1 MRKVVNTLEMNK
13 TVELDICLIRPF
25 KNHPFKVLDD
35 EKMDELVDSVIKQGV
50 ISPVIVRPNGDGTY
64 EMISG
69 HRRLHAAER
78 AKLKTVPATVMD
90 GLTDDEATILMVD
103 ANLQREEIL
112 PSERAFSFKMKMEAL
127 RHQGTC
133 RHDGD
138 KLSPADRKTA
148 AIVGAGSGM
157 APRSVHRYLKLI
169 DLLPE
174 LLKMVDDKQLSLVN
188 GVVIASFDKEVQAF
202 LLTYIKENGGI
213 SPVQVAELQ
222 KQPNLANLTPYTVM
236 TIMKR
241 ALEDRPKTK
250 RVSFTEKRLNKYFPA
265 DYPASKR
272 ERIIIELLSKWREEQ
287 GFDEM

>member
-1 MRKVVNTLEMNK
+1 MKTLEMNK
-13 TVELDICLIRPF
+13 PVELDVSLIRPF

-78 AKLKTVPATVMD
+78 AELKTVPATVMD

-157 APRSVHRYLKLI
+157 APRSVHRYLKLT

-188 GVVIASFDKEVQAF
+188 GVVIASFGKEVQAF

-241 ALEDRPKTK
+241 ALEDRPKPK